1 MKDMI
6 ERIRE
11 ERGGFTLAELLIVV
25 AIILVLVAV
34 AVPVFTGAMNDANK
48 SVAVADI
55 RSARSQASAQFLL
68 DKSTTPQTYAYEID
82 ETGKMTRSNDTTGA
96 IDADATDAI
105 AQVTAKIT
113 ANEFPVKISVVI
125 QPNELNTPTNP

>member
-1 MKDMI
+1 MKEMI
-6 ERIRE
+6 KRIRE
-11 ERGGFTLAELLIVV
+11 EKGGFTLAELLIVV

-68 DKSTTPQTYAYEID
+68 DKSTTAQTYAYTID
-82 ETGKMTRSNDTTGA
+82 ETGKMDRTTNIEGA

-105 AQVTAKIT
+105 DQVTGKIT
-113 ANEFPVKISVVI
+113 ANDFPVKISVTI
-125 QPNELNTPTNP
+125 QPNQLNTPTP